1 MSWYRTGTVAVTNGS
16 KTVTGVGTLFT
27 TAVNVGDGF
36 ALVDGNLNPTGA
48 WYEVDAV
55 VSNTEITLK
64 QSYAGT
70 TGSNN
75 QYCVFNMVGNMTTPS
90 FAQRLATFFASFQSL
105 IDKPT
110 ATPTA
115 LGIPVAD
122 ANGDIDSGWLKD
134 ASSTTKGIIELA
146 TPAEVLAGTDTT
158 RAVTVKDLD
167 YSYATLDSDRIYNG
181 VNLEVKHATEIAG
194 YSDVW
199 AWIKARITAVDY
211 SGIHV
216 GDYVQFTMNGNA
228 IKAQVAGIDTYREYG
243 DVAVGHHIDFVSKD
257 CYPVNVLW
265 NTTNVNNGSAANAAP
280 WMVSNIK
287 SVLNTTWYGYLPA
300 ALQAQIIEKR
310 LLIETR
316 YTSGSTLTD
325 STSWEW
331 NNVGK
336 LWVPSEF
343 EVYGA
348 IIWGTKGYS
357 QNGSVQ
363 YPVFAGNSEKRVKN
377 QGDGGNR
384 CAWWLLSVYGGTSAA
399 CCYVPSGGYASDA
412 SASGATVCAPVCFR
426 IG

>member
-110 ATPTA
+110 TTPTA

-146 TPAEVLAGTDTT
+146 TPAEVLAGTDAE
-158 RAVTVKDLD
+158 RAVTPDTLTDKILGTVSQSGGVPTGAVIEQGSNANGEYVKFADGTMIASAGL
-167 YSYATLDSDRIYNG
+167 SL
-181 VNLEVKHATEIAG
+181 TE
-194 YSDVW
+194 
-199 AWIKARITAVDY
+199 
-211 SGIHV
+211 
-216 GDYVQFTMNGNA
+216 
-228 IKAQVAGIDTYREYG
+228 
-243 DVAVGHHIDFVSKD
+243 
-257 CYPVNVLW
+257 
-265 NTTNVNNGSAANAAP
+265 TNNNGSG
-280 WMVSNIK
+280 
-287 SVLNTTWYGYLPA
+287 TTGALPA
-300 ALQAQIIEKR
+300 TFIANPTVNSLSSI
-310 LLIETR
+310 TSV
-316 YTSGSTLTD
+316 SGSACRVVEATATV
-325 STSWEW
+325 TTYK
-331 NNVGK
+331 GK
-336 LWVPSEF
+336 
-343 EVYGA
+343 
-348 IIWGTKGYS
+348 IITIS
-357 QNGSVQ
+357 N
-363 YPVFAGNSEKRVKN
+363 
-377 QGDGGNR
+377 
-384 CAWWLLSVYGGTSAA
+384 GGTVTGAGDD
-399 CCYVPSGGYASDA
+399 YVRFL
-412 SASGATVCAPVCFR
+412 V
-426 IG
+426 IGRWY

>member
-1 MSWYRTGTVAVTNGS
+1 MADVKRVKLMRGNEASRLSVTPAQGELISSLDELKVYLGDGNKAGGYMLNADNLIAIYADQSDSTKKHSLAWWINYFNGTNATIRVPRGTHNILSDLIIPANIHLRCDRGAVLSIGATKTLTVNCHIDAADWDVFSGDGTVVNQSSG
-16 KTVTGVGTLFT
+16 GYPTL
-27 TAVNVGDGF
+27 G
-36 ALVDGNLNPTGA
+36 L
-48 WYEVDAV
+48 
-55 VSNTEITLK
+55 
-64 QSYAGT
+64 
-70 TGSNN
+70 
-75 QYCVFNMVGNMTTPS
+75 
-90 FAQRLATFFASFQSL
+90 
-105 IDKPT
+105 
-110 ATPTA
+110 
-115 LGIPVAD
+115 
-122 ANGDIDSGWLKD
+122 
-134 ASSTTKGIIELA
+134 
-146 TPAEVLAGTDTT
+146 
-158 RAVTVKDLD
+158 
-167 YSYATLDSDRIYNG
+167 DRIYNG
-181 VNLEVKHATEIAG
+181 VNLEVKHAAEIAG

-211 SGIHV
+211 SGLHV
-216 GDYVQFTMNGNA
+216 GDYVPFVMNGNA
-228 IKAQVAGIDTYREYG
+228 IKAQIAGIDTYREYG

-310 LLIETR
+310 LHIETR
-316 YTSGSTLTD
+316 YSSGSTLTD

-331 NNVGK
+331 NDVGK

-343 EVYGA
+343 EVYGE

-377 QGDGGNR
+377 QGDGGDR
-384 CAWWLLSVYGGTSAA
+384 CAWWLLSVD
-399 CCYVPSGGYASDA
+399 GGYSTHCCLVGYYGLASNTYA
-412 SASGATVCAPVCFR
+412 STATLCAPVCFR